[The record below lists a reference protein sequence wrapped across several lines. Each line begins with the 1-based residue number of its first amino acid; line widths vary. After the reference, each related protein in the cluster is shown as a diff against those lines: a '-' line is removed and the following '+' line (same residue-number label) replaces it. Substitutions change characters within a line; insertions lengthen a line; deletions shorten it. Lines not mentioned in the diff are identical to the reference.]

1 MLRGPKSTT
10 TKSKPVLTGKHH
22 RNQRGYTLLEYAAG
36 ATVLLALLYAGLNTM
51 GTGIKDLMGGIGTWA
66 AAQSASLP
74 NNPSNP
80 N

>member
-1 MLRGPKSTT
+1 MSEKRDERKANY
-10 TKSKPVLTGKHH
+10 KMTGKHH
-22 RNQRGYTLLEYAAG
+22 RNQKGYTLLEYAAG